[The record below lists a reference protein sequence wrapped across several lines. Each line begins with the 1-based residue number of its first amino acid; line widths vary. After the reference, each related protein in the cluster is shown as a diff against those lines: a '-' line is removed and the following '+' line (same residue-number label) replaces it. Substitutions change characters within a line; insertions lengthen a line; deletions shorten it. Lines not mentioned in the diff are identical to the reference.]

1 MVNAMVWVVRSGAP
15 WRDLPAH
22 YGPWK
27 SVYTR
32 FSRWVRKGVWRQ
44 VLDELAKDADSIAYM
59 VDATVVRVHQD
70 AQGARKGGPARSATP
85 VAAQR
90 LRFML

>member
-1 MVNAMVWVVRSGAP
+1 MVNAMSWIVRSGAP

-32 FSRWVRKGVWRQ
+32 FSRWVRKGIWTG
-44 VLDELAKDADSIAYM
+44 VLAEFAKDADSTAYL
-59 VDATVVRVHQD
+59 VDGTVVRVHQD
-70 AQGARKGGPARSATP
+70 GQGARKGGPERSGTP
-85 VAAQR
+85 VAA
-90 LRFML
+90 LPPRFTR